1 MKKIIYFLVFLLV
14 CIESNAQTLN
24 WSTTQ
29 SISSGS
35 QSGYDRPRVV
45 TTANNF
51 PLIMWTK
58 TSTPKS
64 VRVSKWN
71 GASFSIPY
79 DIVSPVLEVTGF
91 IGPEIASKGDTVYVI
106 FLSARSPN
114 NYIYLISSFD
124 GGLTFSDTVRVSDNS
139 NTHKFSMP
147 NVTVN
152 TNGNPI
158 VSYMTCT
165 NSWTD
170 WEQMVK
176 VSSDFGNTFSS
187 AFNVSALAPGEPC
200 DCCKSSLIANGNEV
214 FLLFRNN
221 DIDVRNAY
229 VAKSS
234 DGGLTFTTAND
245 IDDANWIIGSCPST
259 SAQGMLSGDSI
270 IIVRRSGANGQDK
283 LLLSSV
289 NSTDLQYAYNH
300 NIDPISFGV
309 QNFPEIAGNG
319 DTIGVVWQDNRNSY
333 MDCYFSYSTTGA
345 NTISGSV
352 YMSDINFVGSQTDPD
367 IYFTNGTFYFVYVN
381 AGTHEIL
388 YRSATFANNTSITEL
403 DNNQL
408 TIYPNPTKEKIKI
421 STHLKGL
428 VSIKNIEGKLMMQ
441 AEKKQGN
448 EVIDISLLPSGI
460 YTVELQKQTIKF
472 IKQ

>member
-24 WSTTQ
+24 WSAIQ
-29 SISSGS
+29 AISSGS

-45 TTANNF
+45 TTANNS
-51 PLIMWTK
+51 PLVIWTK
-58 TSTPKS
+58 TSSPKS
-64 VRVSKWN
+64 VKASKWN
-71 GASFSIPY
+71 GTSFSAPY
-79 DIVSPVLEVTGF
+79 DIVPPSLEVTGF

-106 FLSARSPN
+106 FLSALSPN
-114 NYIYLISSFD
+114 YFVYLISSFD

-139 NTHKFSMP
+139 NTHKFAMP
-147 NVTVN
+147 NVAVN
-152 TNGNPI
+152 TDGNPI
-158 VSYMTCT
+158 VSYMESSLT
-165 NSWTD
+165 WTD

-176 VSSDFGNTFSS
+176 VSFDFGNTFSP
-187 AFNVSALAPGEPC
+187 AFDVSALAPGEPC
-200 DCCKSSLIANGNEV
+200 DCCKSSLVANGNEV

-221 DIDVRNAY
+221 DMDVRNSY
-229 VAKSS
+229 IAKSS
-234 DGGLTFTTAND
+234 DGGLTFTTTND
-245 IDDANWIIGSCPST
+245 IDNANWVIGSCPST

-283 LLLSSV
+283 LLLSAI

-333 MDCYFSYSTTGA
+333 MDCYFSCSTTGA
-345 NTISGSV
+345 NTISGSI
-352 YMSDINFVGSQTDPD
+352 YMSDTNNVGSQTDPD
-367 IYFTNGTFYFVYVN
+367 ICFTNGVFHFVYEN
-381 AGTHEIL
+381 IGTHEIL
-388 YRSATFANNTSITEL
+388 YRSATFANNTTITEL
-403 DNNQL
+403 DNNQF

-428 VSIKNIEGKLMMQ
+428 VSIKNIEGKLLMQ
-441 AEKKQGN
+441 VEKKQEN
-448 EVIDISLLPSGI
+448 EIIDISFLPPGI
-460 YTVELQKQTIKF
+460 YTVELQKQTTRF

>member
-14 CIESNAQTLN
+14 CIESDAQTLN
-24 WSTTQ
+24 WSATQ
-29 SISSGS
+29 AISSGS

-64 VRVSKWN
+64 IRVSRWN
-71 GASFSIPY
+71 GTSFSIPY

-106 FLSARSPN
+106 FLSALSPN

-139 NTHKFSMP
+139 NTYKFSMP
-147 NVTVN
+147 NVIIN
-152 TNGNPI
+152 TDGNPI

-200 DCCKSSLIANGNEV
+200 DCCKSSLVANGNDV

-221 DIDVRNAY
+221 DMDVRNSY

-245 IDDANWIIGSCPST
+245 VDDANWVIGSCPST

-283 LLLSSV
+283 LLLSAV
-289 NSTDLQYAYNH
+289 NSTNLQYAYNH

-309 QNFPEIAGNG
+309 QNFPEIGGNR

-352 YMSDINFVGSQTDPD
+352 YMSDTNNVGSQTDPD
-367 IYFTNGTFYFVYVN
+367 ICFTNSVFHFVYENV
-381 AGTHEIL
+381 GTHEIL
-388 YRSATFANNTSITEL
+388 YRSATFANNTAITKL
-403 DNNQL
+403 DNNKL
-408 TIYPNPTKEKIKI
+408 LICPNPTKEKIKI

-428 VSIKNIEGKLMMQ
+428 VSIKNIEGKLLVEV
-441 AEKKQGN
+441 EKHQEN

-460 YTVELQKQTIKF
+460 YTVELQKQIIKF